1 MVKKN
6 KNKQSSDIINFYELD
21 DVKAFEKESHNP
33 NYELHQ
39 IKIPCR
45 IVII

>member
-6 KNKQSSDIINFYELD
+6 KNKKTSKIINFYDLA

-33 NYELHQ
+33 NFANT
-39 IKIPCR
+39 I
-45 IVII
+45 